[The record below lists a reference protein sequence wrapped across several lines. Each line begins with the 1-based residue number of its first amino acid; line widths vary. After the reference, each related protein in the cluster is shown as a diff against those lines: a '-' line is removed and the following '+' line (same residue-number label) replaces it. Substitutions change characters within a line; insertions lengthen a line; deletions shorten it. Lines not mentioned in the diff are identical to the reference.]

1 MMRLRNV
8 IQALIVVVFFT
19 ALPVQN
25 ANASGTLNCLK
36 PTDLGI
42 DHILSVRPVRG
53 PLKNLLGRCKLL
65 NNVETVRYFTEKSL
79 DRGTLIGLGS
89 GCVRWVYY
97 LNLADLLK
105 LVKTQ
110 TCHR

>member
-1 MMRLRNV
+1 VLS
-8 IQALIVVVFFT
+8 A
-19 ALPVQN
+19 ASAPQN
-25 ANASGTLNCLK
+25 ANALHCLK

-42 DHILSVRPVRG
+42 DHILSIRPVRG

-65 NNVETVRYFTEKSL
+65 NNVKTVRYFAEKPL
-79 DRGTLIGLGS
+79 DRSTLIGLGS

-110 TCHR
+110 TCPR

>member
-1 MMRLRNV
+1 MMRIRNV
-8 IQALIVVVFFT
+8 IQAFIVVMLC
-19 ALPVQN
+19 AASAPQI
-25 ANASGTLNCLK
+25 ANALHCLK

-42 DHILSVRPVRG
+42 DHILSIRPVRG

-65 NNVETVRYFTEKSL
+65 NNVETVRYFTEKPL

-110 TCHR
+110 TYPR